1 MNEPGLDVGSLTDYS
16 VADFV
21 VNLNLLSQD
30 AVEGELGREMAD
42 FRELAVVEFVAVVA
56 VQAAF
61 G

>member
-1 MNEPGLDVGSLTDYS
+1 MSEPSLGVGSLADYS

-21 VNLNLLSQD
+21 ANSNLSSQD
-30 AVEGELGREMAD
+30 AVEGELVCEMAD

>member
-30 AVEGELGREMAD
+30 AVEGELGC
-42 FRELAVVEFVAVVA
+42 ELAVVEFVAVVA

>member
-30 AVEGELGREMAD
+30 AVEGELGCEMAD
-42 FRELAVVEFVAVVA
+42 FRELAAVEFVAVVA

>member
-30 AVEGELGREMAD
+30 VVEGELGCEMAD